1 MMFHLNRG
9 VFLVALSLAGLSL
22 AAIAA
27 PAALASPVPQP
38 QAISPTQAERVTGRN
53 VTEVMAPESR
63 FILLPGNAWEERG
76 RDGARFQ
83 FVEQNRDDWSVYLI
97 DDSRGVR
104 LQLDLHTRTI
114 SYADAGEPR
123 MRPLYRV
130 SDASAVVN
138 GRNMNRAWTAGGQF
152 FMTGPGRWEERG
164 ADGAAFRFAETNRD
178 DWSVYLHDASRGVS
192 LAIDAHTRRVMYSDR
207 GAPQWRP
214 LYDLTRVS
222 AVGR

>member
-1 MMFHLNRG
+1 MIRHLNRG
-9 VFLVALSLAGLSL
+9 AFLAALSLASIL
-22 AAIAA
+22 A

-38 QAISPTQAERVTGRN
+38 YAISPTEAAGITGRN
-53 VTEVMAPESR
+53 VTVVMAPEST
-63 FILLPGNAWEERG
+63 FVLLPGNAWEERG

-114 SYADAGEPR
+114 SYADANDPR
-123 MRPLYRV
+123 MRPLYRI

-138 GRNMNRAWTAGGQF
+138 GRNMNRAWTATGQF

-164 ADGAAFRFAETNRD
+164 SDGSAFRFTETNRD

-192 LAIDAHTRRVMYSDR
+192 LAIDAHTRRVMYSDP

-214 LYDLTRVS
+214 LYDLTQVS
-222 AVGR
+222 AAGR